1 MGCLPNSP
9 SNRQLV
15 RFSLEIH
22 QTGPHL
28 FEHRPGITNGGP
40 DGLSRL
46 TGTDVSIDSRR
57 DHSDLTVPQSDV
69 WADCRYVEDAIILP
83 ILDQQAVLL
92 EDDPCVGNQVDTI

>member
-1 MGCLPNSP
+1 MCLHNST
-9 SNRQLV
+9 SQRQLV

-46 TGTDVSIDSRR
+46 TGTDVSIDGYRDRISRP
-57 DHSDLTVPQSDV
+57 LAVPQPDV
-69 WADCRYVEDAIILP
+69 WADCLYIEEAAILQILSQP
-83 ILDQQAVLL
+83 SVLLLDQEPEWVAW
-92 EDDPCVGNQVDTI
+92 